1 MLKILEQKLVPR
13 TRPRSALLIL
23 LACFLLSPTA
33 KKNTWASLPNSGAI
47 VPIYIAILCPTF
59 LDTLAKCVPPLV
71 LMVLVSL
78 SPQPGTLWFL
88 WSCPPKGMDNV
99 VLWRT
104 CYKLWYLSSGK
115 GWGFPG
121 PNSHALLQSA
131 EEYII
136 FRRYIVGV
144 EGAGNLCLSKE
155 GTDCW
160 LGQSQPGS
168 LKVNRA
174 LKANDKAH
182 NRKTEVET
190 LYVYTYLIN

>member
-1 MLKILEQKLVPR
+1 MLENLEQKLALR
-13 TRPRSALLIL
+13 TRPRSALLIY
-23 LACFLLSPTA
+23 LASFLLSTTA
-33 KKNTWASLPNSGAI
+33 RKKTWASLPSSGAI
-47 VPIYIAILCPTF
+47 VPIYIVLLCPAC
-59 LDTLAKCVPPLV
+59 LDTLVKCVVPLV

-78 SPQPGTLWFL
+78 SPQPGALRFL
-88 WSCPPKGMDNV
+88 WSCPPKGMDSA

-104 CYKLWYLSSGK
+104 CYKSWYLSSGK
-115 GWGFPG
+115 GWGFPC
-121 PNSHALLQSA
+121 PNSHVLLQST

-136 FRRYIVGV
+136 FRQYFVGV

-155 GTDCW
+155 GADCW
-160 LGQSQPGS
+160 LGRSQPGC
-168 LKVNRA
+168 LNVNRA